1 MCIIKFLNFKNI
13 LNTIFTTYFKV
24 ISIVTNFFFSSM
36 DKNTRANR
44 EKEKNWLLEHFYKL
58 VIDVSYLS
66 RTRSN
71 RIFGARSI
79 PIISIFINQTNFK
92 SIYFA
97 RYLENFGINKKEEVS
112 FNKESP
118 SHKYIAKLVRKFSP
132 EKSRGTIAWNEA
144 RSRMETERKTMWLG
158 GEGRE
163 GGKATAL

>member
-1 MCIIKFLNFKNI
+1 
-13 LNTIFTTYFKV
+13 
-24 ISIVTNFFFSSM
+24 M
-36 DKNTRANR
+36 DKNTRVNR

-97 RYLENFGINKKEEVS
+97 RYLENFELIRKK
-112 FNKESP
+112 
-118 SHKYIAKLVRKFSP
+118 KFLLIKNHPVTNTSQN
-132 EKSRGTIAWNEA
+132 S
-144 RSRMETERKTMWLG
+144 
-158 GEGRE
+158 
-163 GGKATAL
+163 

>member
-1 MCIIKFLNFKNI
+1 
-13 LNTIFTTYFKV
+13 
-24 ISIVTNFFFSSM
+24 M
-36 DKNTRANR
+36 DKNTRVNR

-112 FNKESP
+112 FNKKITQSQI
-118 SHKYIAKLVRKFSP
+118 H
-132 EKSRGTIAWNEA
+132 
-144 RSRMETERKTMWLG
+144 RKTRKKIFPRKISWNNRVERSSFTDGNGKEDDVAGRG
-158 GEGRE
+158 GKEGRRPLCNFVFLVPGLPARPLNE
-163 GGKATAL
+163 